1 MVDVRTTAKTTLPDL
16 TRAIFRQRLIQPV
29 TAAKSARV
37 ILITGQAAQ
46 GKTTLAAGLARQPG
60 PPCAWMHLDASDR
73 DPMNLFRLLAHAL
86 ATSLAEPDV
95 SAFLKNPAISFG
107 AKTGSGRIAEMAGAL
122 LEEIS
127 TRGPVR
133 IVMDGIDSL
142 DGNADSLAV
151 VERIL
156 DAVAPPGCL
165 ILVSRETLPLK
176 LEALRIR
183 RELFEL
189 TNDDLSFS
197 TEEIRRFFLDLYGLR
212 LEDSQLT
219 RISQLTDGWAGGLVL
234 VWEALRHVPENQRR
248 AFIENGLPEAL
259 RGERLNYFSEAVFS
273 GLNAATRAFLIR
285 SAVFDTIDSRIALRC
300 LQEQP
305 AEDAAAILNGLVRR
319 NLFIQQLYDPK
330 TGWGYRYN
338 QLFRDFLLDK
348 FHSTLDGQTQRTFLV
363 RAANLAWDDGNFEE
377 AIRFF
382 LKADAFD
389 KAAAGIKKIAMGL
402 SAQGRFADLAG
413 WIGMLPDRI
422 IDDDTWLVFYKAMGQ
437 RISGGRRNIEAFSN
451 AYHRFKE
458 QGDRR
463 GQLLS
468 LAYLIEA
475 AVFISHPT
483 NDLNNWLKAAWTLL
497 EAVSGNRYYPF
508 AKAVLWTQV
517 AFGFL
522 SVAGD
527 LQKGLSACRNALLLA
542 NTIGDNTLTVNAT
555 IIHVFG
561 LALTG
566 EFSAAE
572 KELAAIDRLVGAAYP
587 EYRALKNIVHMDLAL
602 SQGDLASAQRLLD
615 LNQEDIDTFGL
626 LFLYPIHVDLSGQL
640 QIHQRR
646 FDALVQT
653 SRHLQDVA
661 TLAANPFYHGLAL
674 RLRALNAYHQGRF
687 ELAHKWAE
695 KAARKIARSLGDSV
709 HLFRCRLIEGMAA
722 YHLDDPAASR
732 RALESAQ
739 ERFSRVSSNL
749 SLVEA
754 RLGLSLVERAQGN
767 AAAAER
773 LLESALT
780 MAASRGYRTLPIL
793 SPPDI
798 LAACSPAH
806 AHERPALSRMA
817 RLMTET
823 LPTDRTAPPRPAE
836 TMDTVAAARPSIHI
850 RTLGRFEVRRNN
862 DEVISD
868 DQWVGNRQK
877 LMLKA
882 IVVNGCREI
891 PKDILMDAIWPDS
904 GTDAALGRFKVTLHR
919 LRKILEPDM
928 DSRKGA
934 SCISLKDNRVS
945 LDSERCRVDVNDFLA
960 ACDEIRQVKQ
970 EDDDDRC
977 LSACQRAIEI
987 YGGDFLPEEP
997 YLSWTEMKRSA
1008 LRDQYLGVLME
1019 MALLYERRNDA
1030 EQAVNCLRR
1039 AVQTDPLAEHIH
1051 QRLMELLRRQGR
1063 QNAAIKVYRELKAK
1077 LAAELDTT
1085 PDPATTRIYEEVVKK
1100 GG

>member
-16 TRAIFRQRLIQPV
+16 TRAIFRQRLIQRA
-29 TAAKSARV
+29 TAAKNARV

-60 PPCAWMHLDASDR
+60 PACAWMHLDASDR

-95 SAFLKNPAISFG
+95 SAFLKNPTISFG
-107 AKTGSGRIAEMAGAL
+107 SKTVSGRIAEMAGAL
-122 LEEIS
+122 LEDVS
-127 TRGPVR
+127 ARGPVR
-133 IVMDGIDSL
+133 VVMDGIDTL
-142 DGNADSLAV
+142 GCNAESLAV
-151 VERIL
+151 VQRIL

-176 LEALRIR
+176 LESLRIR

-189 TNDDLSFS
+189 TNDDLAFS
-197 TEEIRRFFLDLYGLR
+197 PEEIHRFFLDLYGLR
-212 LEDSQLT
+212 LEDHQLT

-234 VWEALRHVPENQRR
+234 VWEALRHVPENQRG

-273 GLNAATRAFLIR
+273 GLDAATRAFLIR
-285 SAVFDTIDSRIALRC
+285 SAIFDTIDSRLAVRC
-300 LQEQP
+300 LQEHP
-305 AEDAAAILNGLVRR
+305 GEDATTIINGLVRQ
-319 NLFIQQLYDPK
+319 NLFIQPLYDPK
-330 TGWGYRYN
+330 SGWGYRYN

-348 FHSTLDGQTQRTFLV
+348 FHYTLDSQTQRTFLI
-363 RAANLAWDDGNFEE
+363 RAANLAWDDGYFEE

-382 LKADAFD
+382 LKAGAFE

-402 SAQGRFADLAG
+402 SAQGRFADLSG
-413 WIGMLPDRI
+413 WIEILPDRM
-422 IDDDTWLVFYKAMGQ
+422 IDDDSWLIFYKAMGQ
-437 RISGGRRNIEAFSN
+437 RISGGRKNIDAFSS

-458 QGDRR
+458 EGDHR

-475 AVFISHPT
+475 AVFLGHPT
-483 NDLNNWLKAAWTLL
+483 VDLKRWMKAAWSLL
-497 EAVSGNRYYPF
+497 ESVSGNRYYPF
-508 AKAVLWTQV
+508 AKTVLWTQV
-517 AFGFL
+517 AFGSL

-542 NTIGDNTLTVNAT
+542 NTIGDDTLMVNAT

-566 EFSAAE
+566 EFVAAE
-572 KELAAIDRLVGAAYP
+572 KELAAIERLVGAAYP
-587 EYRALKNIVHMDLAL
+587 EYRALKNVVHMDLAL
-602 SQGDLASAQRLLD
+602 SQGDLDDAQRLLD

-626 LFLYPIHVDLSGQL
+626 LFLYPIHVDLSGLL

-646 FDALVQT
+646 FDALAQT
-653 SRHLQDVA
+653 TRHLQDVA

-674 RLRALNAYHQGRF
+674 RLRALNAYHQDRF
-687 ELAHKWAE
+687 EPAFKWAQ
-695 KAARKIARSLGDSV
+695 KAARKIERSLGDSV

-722 YHLDDPAASR
+722 YHLGDPAASR
-732 RALESAQ
+732 KALESAR
-739 ERFSRVSSNL
+739 ELFSRVSCNL

-754 RLGLSLVERAQGN
+754 RLGLSMVERSEGN
-767 AAAAER
+767 TAAADR
-773 LLESALT
+773 LLESAMSL
-780 MAASRGYRTLPIL
+780 AASREYRTLPIL
-793 SPPDI
+793 AAPDI
-798 LAACSPAH
+798 LAACSPARG
-806 AHERPALSRMA
+806 HERPELARMA
-817 RLMTET
+817 RLLTET
-823 LPTDRTAPPRPAE
+823 LPAEKTTPPRSA
-836 TMDTVAAARPSIHI
+836 DTVFRVEAARPPIHI
-850 RTLGRFEVRRNN
+850 RTLGRFEVRRDN
-862 DEVISD
+862 DGVISD
-868 DQWVGNRQK
+868 GQWGGNRQK

-904 GTDAALGRFKVTLHR
+904 VTDAALGRFKVTLHR

-928 DSRKGA
+928 DGRKGA

-945 LDSERCRVDVNDFLA
+945 LVSERCRVDVNDFLA

-970 EDDDDRC
+970 EDDDDRS

-997 YLSWTEMKRSA
+997 YLSWAEMKRSA

-1019 MALLYERRNDA
+1019 MAMLFERKNEL
-1030 EQAVNCLRR
+1030 EQAVNSCRR
-1039 AVQTDPLAEHIH
+1039 AIQTDPMAEHVH
-1051 QRLMELLRRQGR
+1051 QRLMRLLRRQGLKS
-1063 QNAAIKVYRELKAK
+1063 AVIKVYRDLTAK
-1077 LAAELDTT
+1077 LAVELDTL
-1085 PDPATTRIYEEVVKK
+1085 PDPATTRIYEEMVNE
-1100 GG
+1100 

>member
-16 TRAIFRQRLIQPV
+16 TRAIFRQRLIQRI
-29 TAAKSARV
+29 TAANSARV

-60 PPCAWMHLDASDR
+60 PACAWMHLDASDR

-86 ATSLAEPDV
+86 ATSLAETDV

-107 AKTGSGRIAEMAGAL
+107 SKTGSGRIAEMAGAL
-122 LEEIS
+122 LEEI
-127 TRGPVR
+127 TARGPVR
-133 IVMDGIDSL
+133 VVMDGIDAL
-142 DGNADSLAV
+142 GGNADSLAI
-151 VERIL
+151 VERVL

-176 LEALRIR
+176 LESMRIR

-189 TNDDLSFS
+189 TNDDLAFS
-197 TEEIRRFFLDLYGLR
+197 PEEIHRFFLDLYGLR

-234 VWEALRHVPENQRR
+234 VWEALRHISENQRG

-285 SAVFDTIDSRIALRC
+285 SAIFDTIDSRIALRC

-305 AEDAAAILNGLVRR
+305 AEDAAAILNGLVRQ

-348 FHSTLDGQTQRTFLV
+348 FHHTIDSQTQRTFLV
-363 RAANLAWDDGNFEE
+363 RAANLAWDEGNFEE

-382 LKADAFD
+382 LKAGAFD

-402 SAQGRFADLAG
+402 SAQGRFADLSG
-413 WIGMLPDRI
+413 WIEILPDRMV
-422 IDDDTWLVFYKAMGQ
+422 DDDTWLVFYKAMGQ
-437 RISGGRRNIEAFSN
+437 RISGGRKNIDAFSS

-458 QGDRR
+458 EGERR

-475 AVFISHPT
+475 AVFLGHPT
-483 NDLNNWLKAAWTLL
+483 ADLKRWLKAAWTLL
-497 EAVSGNRYYPF
+497 ETVSGNRYYPF
-508 AKAVLWTQV
+508 AKTVLWTQV
-517 AFGFL
+517 AFGSL

-542 NTIGDNTLTVNAT
+542 NTIGDDTLTVNAT

-566 EFSAAE
+566 EFAAAE

-587 EYRALKNIVHMDLAL
+587 EYRALKNVVHMDLAL
-602 SQGDLASAQRLLD
+602 SQGDLAGAQRLLD
-615 LNQEDIDTFGL
+615 INQEDIDTFGL

-646 FDALVQT
+646 FDDLAQT
-653 SRHLQDVA
+653 TRHLQDVA
-661 TLAANPFYHGLAL
+661 TLAANPFYHGLAQ
-674 RLRALNAYHQGRF
+674 RLRSLNAYHQGRF
-687 ELAHKWAE
+687 ELAHKWAQ
-695 KAARKIARSLGDSV
+695 KAARKIDRSLGDSV

-722 YHLDDPAASR
+722 YHLDDPADAR
-732 RALESAQ
+732 RALESAR
-739 ERFSRVSSNL
+739 ELFSRVSSNL

-754 RLGLSLVERAQGN
+754 CLGLSLVERAQGN
-767 AAAAER
+767 TAEADR

-793 SPPDI
+793 AAPDI

-806 AHERPALSRMA
+806 GNERPELARMA
-817 RLMTET
+817 RLLTET
-823 LPTDRTAPPRPAE
+823 LPAEKTTPPRPAE
-836 TMDTVAAARPSIHI
+836 TVDTVEAAGAQIHI
-850 RTLGRFEVRRNN
+850 HTLGRFEVRREN
-862 DEVISD
+862 DDVISD
-868 DQWVGNRQK
+868 GQWGGNRQK

-928 DSRKGA
+928 NGRKGA

-960 ACDEIRQVKQ
+960 ACDEVRQVKQ
-970 EDDDDRC
+970 EDDDGRS

-997 YLSWTEMKRSA
+997 YLSWAEMKRSA

-1019 MALLYERRNDA
+1019 MAILFERKNDL
-1030 EQAVNCLRR
+1030 EQAVNCCRR
-1039 AVQTDPLAEHIH
+1039 AIQTDPLAEHFH
-1051 QRLMELLRRQGR
+1051 QRLMRLLRRQGL
-1063 QNAAIKVYRELKAK
+1063 NSAVVKVYRDLTAK
-1077 LAAELDTT
+1077 LAVELDTM
-1085 PDPATTRIYEEVVKK
+1085 PDPATTRIYEDMIKK
-1100 GG
+1100 